1 MAFGLKSNGS
11 GEGIRPRLSSA
22 TSAIGAALSRTRS
35 LISQPFAAPRQN
47 SRAGWDEAG
56 ARKYGTARS
65 HSWKTEATMQPR
77 SVAIRQSTHAAAPAS
92 GRDKDRQSSSSSSAG
107 LYSATAPAPRR
118 TTLVIAHPPTPAPRH
133 GSADRSSDRRPGA
146 ENHREASPRN
156 SPPPTKGFRSPVYS
170 DAARG
175 RDFIGPALPP
185 PPGRSTV
192 VSMSSRE
199 STQSSSRRETPP
211 AKRLGTPI
219 STPATKRVRG
229 SDEQRTPSSGS
240 REGTPRA
247 ASPAPLLDYDTARR
261 DAELTVQTLLRRVI
275 ATNPLGKKAE
285 FEQRYDDAWLQK
297 QLDDFR
303 GREPD
308 FVVNVRN
315 WCGKFLDPTGPA
327 DDGDADAPR
336 RPAGA
341 APRREAAPP
350 GKADGAVICEKCDGA
365 HVTEACP
372 HFKGGRDDHPDAKR
386 KKFQD
391 ILGTDEGNAYLAHA
405 DVVRQP
411 GDGSCLFHS
420 LAHGLGRLGSARS
433 VSGPTLRA
441 GLMDWLGT
449 HQETKISDT
458 PLREWVKWDSDTS
471 VESYAARMRGGGWG
485 GGIEMAAFA
494 HLYDVGV
501 HVYERSSRGGGQY
514 PFKRISRFDARSD
527 GPAATQQS
535 AAAAGRRSF
544 VAVLYCGGVHYD
556 ALVAHGDPIELDADA
571 APGAAQPSRRDAA
584 NAHRVSPDADDR
596 PPVYRAPNKAHA
608 YKQRRY

>member
-107 LYSATAPAPRR
+107 LYSASRPAADDAGHRAPAHAGAATRVRGPFFRPAARRGEPPRGF
-118 TTLVIAHPPTPAPRH
+118 AAEQPA
-133 GSADRSSDRRPGA
+133 AD
-146 ENHREASPRN
+146 
-156 SPPPTKGFRSPVYS
+156 KGLPLARVLN
-170 DAARG
+170 AARG

-327 DDGDADAPR
+327 DDGDADA
-336 RPAGA
+336 
-341 APRREAAPP
+341 
-350 GKADGAVICEKCDGA
+350 
-365 HVTEACP
+365 
-372 HFKGGRDDHPDAKR
+372 
-386 KKFQD
+386 
-391 ILGTDEGNAYLAHA
+391 
-405 DVVRQP
+405 
-411 GDGSCLFHS
+411 
-420 LAHGLGRLGSARS
+420 
-433 VSGPTLRA
+433 
-441 GLMDWLGT
+441 
-449 HQETKISDT
+449 
-458 PLREWVKWDSDTS
+458 
-471 VESYAARMRGGGWG
+471 
-485 GGIEMAAFA
+485 
-494 HLYDVGV
+494 
-501 HVYERSSRGGGQY
+501 
-514 PFKRISRFDARSD
+514 
-527 GPAATQQS
+527 
-535 AAAAGRRSF
+535 
-544 VAVLYCGGVHYD
+544 
-556 ALVAHGDPIELDADA
+556 
-571 APGAAQPSRRDAA
+571 
-584 NAHRVSPDADDR
+584 
-596 PPVYRAPNKAHA
+596 
-608 YKQRRY
+608 